1 MPDPPNLPPLPP
13 RKKLQPGAP
22 TVYPYRLAWTLWSY
36 EVFVLLVILGFAIAN
51 RLADGKILITGLLG
65 PVIALGMFFIENFLY
80 SGETHYTNSLY

>member
-1 MPDPPNLPPLPP
+1 
-13 RKKLQPGAP
+13 
-22 TVYPYRLAWTLWSY
+22 
-36 EVFVLLVILGFAIAN
+36 VFVLLVILGFAIAN